1 MQVDAAVSISIYSFH
16 ASINLFQLCVVS
28 ALLSVGHNV
37 LSGYSVLAF
46 AIEQAEDELEHY
58 DLLMS
63 KQDLTRGCCTAAAAA
78 ACVVRGA
85 PCVPT
90 ASATAAAAPSSAT
103 ATAAVRVILHL
114 NQVSQRALAQDVGK
128 LFSASAAAAAAA
140 AACAPSHMSP
150 LRASLRSAAPT
161 TAAAI

>member
-1 MQVDAAVSISIYSFH
+1 MQIDAAVSISIYSFH
-16 ASINLFQLCVVS
+16 AGVYFFQLCVVP

-37 LSGYSVLAF
+37 LSGDSVLAF

-58 DLLMS
+58 DLLVS
-63 KQDLTRGCCTAAAAA
+63 EQDLTRGCCCTAAAAA
-78 ACVVRGA
+78 ACVVSGA
-85 PCVPT
+85 PR
-90 ASATAAAAPSSAT
+90 ATAAAAPSSSAT